1 MPSVR
6 SAASERC
13 TPAEPFTGNI
23 DKGNIVYYR
32 ASKSDCL
39 HCPLKPK
46 CATATVRKIT
56 RDMRDRVGALADME
70 AFYRSR
76 RERKKVEMRFAHMKR
91 ILGLDCFRLRGSSS
105 RWVAAEFPLRRQL
118 SILDLITTDID
129 THLPEDALVA
139 MGPRL

>member
-1 MPSVR
+1 
-6 SAASERC
+6 
-13 TPAEPFTGNI
+13 
-23 DKGNIVYYR
+23 
-32 ASKSDCL
+32 
-39 HCPLKPK
+39 
-46 CATATVRKIT
+46 VRKIT
-56 RDMRDRVGALADME
+56 RDMRDRVGALADTE

-91 ILGLDCFRLRGSSS
+91 ILRLDCFRLRGSSS